1 MQSWFIFSLFSIF
14 VLAGAEIS
22 QKVSLS
28 QKVNVSAITNNFYI
42 WTLQGTVGIILA
54 ILLGQF
60 SLALDT
66 SSIIKLVLIGFIYF
80 AGGTLYYTSYKGSSA
95 SISLIL
101 MSISVVISS
110 TLGTILLGDVFT
122 AGKIVGIILILLAI
136 VFLNLNSKEKINR
149 YNVFAMLGGVCFGV
163 AFTIDKS
170 FVSTLSPFM
179 YLGLLCLT
187 VALVSLILKLK
198 LIIKETKTLAKKN
211 FIPMIFASS
220 FGSAFNLFTFFAYKN
235 GANVGVADAMNNS
248 SVFLV
253 ILAEVL
259 FLKDRTN
266 LKRKII
272 SATMAILGIILIG
285 VVK

>member
-14 VLAGAEIS
+14 VLAGSEIS
-22 QKVSLS
+22 QKISLT
-28 QKVNVSAITNNFYI
+28 QKVSISAITNNFYV
-42 WTLQGTVGIILA
+42 WTFQGIVGIILA
-54 ILLGQF
+54 LLLGQF
-60 SLALDT
+60 NTNLDSGSL
-66 SSIIKLVLIGFIYF
+66 IKLAIIGIIYF
-80 AGGTLYYTSYKGSSA
+80 AGGSLYYSSYKGSSA

-122 AGKIVGIILILLAI
+122 AGKIVGIVLILLAI
-136 VFLNLNSKEKINR
+136 VFLNLNSKEKINK
-149 YNVFAMLGGVCFGV
+149 YNVLALLGGMCFGV

-187 VALVSLILKLK
+187 VAIVSLIFGIK
-198 LIIKETKTLAKKN
+198 LIIKETKTLVKKN
-211 FIPMIFASS
+211 VLPILSS
-220 FGSAFNLFTFFAYKN
+220 GTFFSAFNLFTFFAYKN